1 MFDFGVSS
9 PGLGPVPR
17 DFFKGTVQ
25 AGSPRLGEKRAA
37 RVGDFFGDLLASGA
51 DPAQVAFEAS
61 ILSSRYPAEKTF
73 QPGGSV
79 YMDMLKERLQPEG
92 KKAMITDRD
101 FMTQQVFGRGLNPEE
116 KKYVK
121 REQPSA
127 QEFASYLYASPRS
140 YGASAPTAAEE
151 LASATYGRPVYT
163 RMKDGSVQMTGYSGS
178 IDPVEYTGGI
188 L

>member
-1 MFDFGVSS
+1 MLDFGVSS

-17 DFFKGTVQ
+17 DFFRGTTQ

-79 YMDMLKERLQPEG
+79 AMDMLKERLSPES
-92 KKAMITDRD
+92 KKDTLAARD
-101 FMTQQVFGRGLNPEE
+101 FMAQQVLNRGLNPEE

-121 REQPSA
+121 RERPSA
-127 QEFASYLYASPRS
+127 QEFASYLYSSPES
-140 YGASAPTAAEE
+140 YAAAAPTAEE
-151 LASATYGRPVYT
+151 QRMAAYYGRPVYSRT
-163 RMKDGSVQMTGYSGS
+163 KGGGVQMTGYSGS